1 MIPRWHERTISQI
14 VSENKQANRN
24 LPPKINP
31 IKAAELS
38 MLEHLTSESML
49 KDLSTNKIP
58 KIWKGHLI
66 QTQQQSTLFLLYS
79 GKHSLK
85 KLSGKHF
92 KNKNRAEMYVKNEK
106 LLLFSF
112 KLSISIEM
120 LEILKNYLKHSF
132 QVFFLL
138 KKHYCLKI
146 HRSSKTEKGKCT
158 YTQTSDYH
166 NLCLKSYSCTKFSIY
181 VKYQDDSKFLI
192 NT

>member
-1 MIPRWHERTISQI
+1 
-14 VSENKQANRN
+14 
-24 LPPKINP
+24 
-31 IKAAELS
+31 
-38 MLEHLTSESML
+38 MLEHLTSGSML

-85 KLSGKHF
+85 KLAGKHF

-106 LLLFSF
+106 LLLFYF

-132 QVFFLL
+132 QVLFLL

-146 HRSSKTEKGKCT
+146 HRSSKNRKRKM
-158 YTQTSDYH
+158 YVYPDLWLPQFMLKKLLMHKIQHIYKTSRWQQVS
-166 NLCLKSYSCTKFSIY
+166 N
-181 VKYQDDSKFLI
+181 
-192 NT
+192 